1 MFDIFFVFF
10 LTLVV
15 RIWSTL
21 VGGGGS
27 ITIPALLFLGLPAD
41 QAIATNRLSALS
53 NIVSILKFH
62 KQKQVVWGLGLF
74 LAVFAGSGAAYGSYM
89 VVSVDSDILEKGIG
103 VILLLSLPML
113 VLSRNMGVKEK
124 AIKLTKIKNAGG
136 AILMLALGILGG
148 FFSSTGIWFSYVY
161 LIYYGLTFIQT
172 AATRKLAGLAMV
184 STSLAIFIPAGII
197 DWTLGLSMMVGGGI
211 GGWVSAHYAQKLGN
225 IWIKYLFSIMVFAS
239 AVKIL
244 IF

>member
-74 LAVFAGSGAAYGSYM
+74 LAVFAGSGAAFGSYL